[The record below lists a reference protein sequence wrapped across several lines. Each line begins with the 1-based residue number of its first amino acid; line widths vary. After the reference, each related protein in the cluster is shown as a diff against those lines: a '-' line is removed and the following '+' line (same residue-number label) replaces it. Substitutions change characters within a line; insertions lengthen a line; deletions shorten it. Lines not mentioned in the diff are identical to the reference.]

1 MERRPDPTSAQEE
14 TAVDTAATSTVE
26 DRAHSVESPPGGAAG
41 ESDGRSVLPVVR
53 HRVTRRRIQL
63 ALGLLWL
70 LDGALQL
77 QPFMFT
83 RGFAT
88 QIIAPSA
95 AGQPGWVAWPVDR
108 VASVIGSQPVL
119 LDLVFAGVQLALGIG
134 FLWPR
139 TVRAATVCSVVWA
152 GGIWMFGEGLGG
164 LAGGKAALFTGAP
177 GAAVLYGVLALAV
190 WPGSRNREGDRTGT
204 SGGVASWFPVAWV
217 AIWLDMALLAV
228 LPANRS
234 VADLSG
240 QVSGAIGTVPA
251 WLGDIDRT
259 AGRWVHDLGAVSV
272 VLVAVVPVAIGLLG
286 LGGPRR
292 RRVAAWSGITVAL
305 VTWIVGESFGLL
317 GSGMATD
324 PNTGVL
330 LALCGV
336 ALLGVTTPVAALH
349 ATTSWRTR
357 PVPDDRV
364 GQAPVGQAPV
374 VGVA

>member
-1 MERRPDPTSAQEE
+1 M
-14 TAVDTAATSTVE
+14 DTAATSTVE
-26 DRAHSVESPPGGAAG
+26 DRAHYGESPSGGAAG
-41 ESDGRSVLPVVR
+41 ESDGRSVLPVAR

-251 WLGDIDRT
+251 RMFRSCVSAMSIPALSTWLK
-259 AGRWVHDLGAVSV
+259 
-272 VLVAVVPVAIGLLG
+272 
-286 LGGPRR
+286 
-292 RRVAAWSGITVAL
+292 
-305 VTWIVGESFGLL
+305 
-317 GSGMATD
+317 
-324 PNTGVL
+324 
-330 LALCGV
+330 
-336 ALLGVTTPVAALH
+336 
-349 ATTSWRTR
+349 
-357 PVPDDRV
+357 
-364 GQAPVGQAPV
+364 
-374 VGVA
+374 